1 VACHAG
7 PRKAGGAW
15 RSGLSRPTCPLV
27 LGRPSLQ
34 SGPGAVACALHAGT
48 GPTAHRPGQLPLA
61 LHTDPTW
68 QTPEGSLPSQ
78 EERVGE
84 TPSVRPWRL
93 GAGCGHESW
102 SAQGSSATHSS
113 KGTGVGGD
121 VAQWLS
127 GTTNTFLE
135 CVLPTEPRTGVLNI
149 HVSRGQ

>member
-1 VACHAG
+1 V
-7 PRKAGGAW
+7 
-15 RSGLSRPTCPLV
+15 LFMLV
-27 LGRPSLQ
+27 LAPQHIGQDSCHWPFTLTQPGRRLKVP
-34 SGPGAVACALHAGT
+34 
-48 GPTAHRPGQLPLA
+48 
-61 LHTDPTW
+61 
-68 QTPEGSLPSQ
+68 LPSQ